1 MEIKVLHSILHTS
14 LMPWAF
20 DRGNTKSITEKLKKA
35 GSKEPAF
42 ESELIQQLKTLLV
55 DYPDLVKWLDK
66 QNTQSPH
73 PLVAHYFIAAFPAYS
88 NNTSKF
94 YSLIISKEAL
104 RIFNAFVARSK
115 KWSNKVD
122 AIYQTNLLLKSIKAL
137 AQQTVKELE
146 ARHLQDAPTDQN
158 DLVHFVLHLLLQQLI
173 VLYFDVQ
180 EHAKHSLDTIIS
192 LEDFY
197 LSELN
202 LPLSALKPLQKNG
215 LQLGPENVELFI
227 PKGKAYGNEDKQI
240 EVIEIALRQ
249 LVLTTFSIQT
259 LKDFKR
265 IIPFAIQEKISNVIE
280 REEKKNPAMVSTKR
294 ESPEY
299 LIQFTDLQELQT
311 VFTIKS
317 NWENVQQLFGTKENL
332 TTEFNNLAGLR
343 NALRHSRHVDEITL
357 LKGQAAIKWFIMQ
370 LSITE
375 KH

>member
-137 AQQTVKELE
+137 AQQTVKEME
-146 ARHLQDAPTDQN
+146 ARGLQDAPAEQS

-173 VLYFDVQ
+173 VLFFDVQ

-265 IIPFAIQEKISNVIE
+265 IIPSAIQEKISNVIE

>member
-42 ESELIQQLKTLLV
+42 ESELIQQLKTLLA

-94 YSLIISKEAL
+94 YSLIISKEVL

-137 AQQTVKELE
+137 AQQTVKEME
-146 ARHLQDAPTDQN
+146 ARGLQDAPTEQS
-158 DLVHFVLHLLLQQLI
+158 DLVHFVLNLLLQQLI

-202 LPLSALKPLQKNG
+202 LPLSAIQPITPIKQEG
-215 LQLGPENVELFI
+215 AIESSSGDEN
-227 PKGKAYGNEDKQI
+227 P
-240 EVIEIALRQ
+240 
-249 LVLTTFSIQT
+249 
-259 LKDFKR
+259 
-265 IIPFAIQEKISNVIE
+265 ISNKFTFGFNGNADNLKTVIRLLCNKADLINE
-280 REEKKNPAMVSTKR
+280 ANTRPDDVINVLLAKDLTAIDTTIHLNCETAIFRYIVDKLMPAFSDLKFIAIEKSALFYSKKGNLIKAQNLYSSKIDNPKLKEEIDKIFKH
-294 ESPEY
+294 
-299 LIQFTDLQELQT
+299 LQ
-311 VFTIKS
+311 
-317 NWENVQQLFGTKENL
+317 
-332 TTEFNNLAGLR
+332 
-343 NALRHSRHVDEITL
+343 
-357 LKGQAAIKWFIMQ
+357 
-370 LSITE
+370 
-375 KH
+375 